1 MAVDGFR
8 RWDAEDL
15 TGRRWQLVG
24 GEPMLM
30 APATEA
36 HGATVNESQPGTHLQ
51 ASGSDHYDARDCRG
65 SAPERFFIFRISGV
79 TCGPPSRCG
88 PRTWIAG
95 RNLTPGNEVKASLE
109 R

>member
-30 APATEA
+30 APATEVQ
-36 HGATVNESQPGTHLQ
+36 GATVNESQLGTHLQ
-51 ASGSDHYDARDCRG
+51 ASGSDHYDARDAVDPRRRDFSYFG
-65 SAPERFFIFRISGV
+65 SQG
-79 TCGPPSRCG
+79 
-88 PRTWIAG
+88 
-95 RNLTPGNEVKASLE
+95 
-109 R
+109 